1 MGEENYTPMI
11 HKQTMKEFGV
21 IIGGTAIAAAAVY
34 FFMLPS
40 HVSVGSAAALAMVI
54 GNFIPLPVSAI
65 TAGLNLFLLVIG
77 FLLIGPEFGGK
88 TVFTAM
94 LMPGFMWVFECLFPN
109 FQSITQDPLLDVMCY
124 ILVVGIGLA
133 LLFSCN
139 ASSGGLDIVA
149 KIMNKYLRMDLGQ
162 AMSVSG
168 MVVALSSALCY
179 DAKTVVLSV
188 LGTYFGGMVVDH
200 FIFGLNIKRRVCIIS
215 PKVDDIVHYILHEIH
230 SGASLNETIGAYEN
244 VVRKEI
250 ITIVDK
256 QEYKQLMDYVRKVDP
271 KAFITVYSVNEI
283 SYQPKVK

>member
-1 MGEENYTPMI
+1 MI
-11 HKQTMKEFGV
+11 SKNIIKEWLV
-21 IIGGTAIAAAAVY
+21 IIGGTAIVAAAVF

-40 HVSVGSAAALAMVI
+40 HVSVGSSAALAMLI
-54 GNFIPLPVSAI
+54 GNFIPIPVSAI
-65 TAGLNLFLLVIG
+65 TAGLNIFLLLIG

-88 TVFTAM
+88 TVFTAL
-94 LMPGFMWVFECLFPN
+94 LMPGFMWVFEFLFPN
-109 FQSITQDPLLDVMCY
+109 FQSITQDPTLDVICY

-168 MVVALSSALCY
+168 MVVALSSAFFY
-179 DAKTVVLSV
+179 DTKTVVLSV

-215 PKVDDIVHYILHEIH
+215 PKVDDIVHYILYEIH

-283 SYQPKVK
+283 SYQPKIRK